1 MTPTNPGSGPSD
13 AEIRA
18 ATPRDRGAS
27 HIRVGIFVLLG
38 LVSFITVL
46 FLLTEPAMFRG
57 RYNLI
62 TQLSDAGGVRR
73 GDPVQM
79 RGVIIG
85 RVSSFE
91 MTPDRRVNVGLELY
105 DEWRIPEGSVAVLAE
120 SGLFGGRTVEVQ
132 PGDGPGFLAAGD
144 TILGED
150 PGGGL
155 MENAGVLGEQATN
168 LMARMETLLDS
179 STVASVQGTT
189 QEVLVLAREFRA
201 TVEEQRQELSQLTRS
216 LNRTASGLEGAA
228 DAGSDVASAA
238 ARADS
243 LLAEL
248 TLTQGRLDDVLA
260 NLDTVIGRVARGEG
274 TLGRLSQDETLYT
287 NMDQTLVS
295 LNQLLVD
302 LRENPGRYLTV
313 EIF

>member
-1 MTPTNPGSGPSD
+1 MTPVDTGSGPSD
-13 AEIRA
+13 REILA
-18 ATPRDRGAS
+18 ATPRASGAS
-27 HIRVGIFVLLG
+27 HVRVGIFVLLG

-85 RVSSFE
+85 RLAGLE
-91 MTPDRRVNVGLELY
+91 MTPDRRVNIALELY
-105 DEWRIPEGSVAVLAE
+105 EEWQIPEGSVAILAE

-132 PGDGPGFLAAGD
+132 PGQGDRFLAPGD
-144 TILGED
+144 TIQGRD

-168 LMARMETLLDS
+168 LMARMEALLDS
-179 STVASVQGTT
+179 GTVASVQGTT

-201 TVEEQRQELSQLTRS
+201 TVEEQRAELGRLTQS
-216 LNRTASGLEGAA
+216 LNRTASGLEDAA
-228 DAGSDVASAA
+228 GAGSDVASAA

-248 TLTQGRLDDVLA
+248 TATQGRLDAVLD
-260 NLDTVIGRVARGEG
+260 NMDTVIGRMARGEG
-274 TLGRLSQDETLYT
+274 TLGRLSQDESLYT
-287 NMDQTLVS
+287 NMDQAVAS
-295 LNQLLVD
+295 LNELLVD
-302 LRENPGRYLTV
+302 LRLNPGRYLTI

>member
-1 MTPTNPGSGPSD
+1 MTPVDTGSGPSD
-13 AEIRA
+13 REILA
-18 ATPRDRGAS
+18 ATPRAKGAS
-27 HIRVGIFVLLG
+27 HERVGIFVLLG
-38 LVSFITVL
+38 LVSFVTVL

-85 RVSSFE
+85 RVSGFE
-91 MTPDRRVNVGLELY
+91 MTPDRRVNISLELY
-105 DEWRIPEGSVAVLAE
+105 EEWQIPVGSVAILAE
-120 SGLFGGRTVEVQ
+120 SGLCGGRTVEVQ
-132 PGDGPGFLAAGD
+132 PGPGQVFLAPGD
-144 TILGED
+144 TIQGQD
-150 PGGGL
+150 PGGGR
-155 MENAGVLGEQATN
+155 MENAGVLGAQATN

-201 TVEEQRQELSQLTRS
+201 TVEEQRNELSQLTRS
-216 LNRTASGLEGAA
+216 LNRTASGLEDAA
-228 DAGSDVASAA
+228 GAGSDVASAA

-248 TLTQGRLDDVLA
+248 TATQGRLDAVLD
-260 NLDTVIGRVARGEG
+260 NMDTVIGRMARGEG
-274 TLGRLSQDETLYT
+274 TLGRLSQDESLYT
-287 NMDQTLVS
+287 NMDQAVAS
-295 LNQLLVD
+295 LNELLVD
-302 LRENPGRYLTV
+302 LRLNPGRYLTV

>member
-1 MTPTNPGSGPSD
+1 MTPVDTGSGPSD
-13 AEIRA
+13 REILA
-18 ATPRDRGAS
+18 ATPRAKGAS
-27 HIRVGIFVLLG
+27 HVRVGIFVLLG
-38 LVSFITVL
+38 LVSFVTVL

-85 RVSSFE
+85 RVSGFE
-91 MTPDRRVNVGLELY
+91 MTPDRRVNISLELY
-105 DEWRIPEGSVAVLAE
+105 EEWQIPVGSVAILAE

-132 PGDGPGFLAAGD
+132 PGPGQVFLAPGD
-144 TILGED
+144 TIQGQD

-201 TVEEQRQELSQLTRS
+201 TVEEQRNELSQLTRS
-216 LNRTASGLEGAA
+216 LNRTASGLEDAA
-228 DAGSDVASAA
+228 GAGSDVASAA

-248 TLTQGRLDDVLA
+248 TATQGRLDAVLD
-260 NLDTVIGRVARGEG
+260 NMDTVIGRMARGEG
-274 TLGRLSQDETLYT
+274 TLGRLSQDESLYT
-287 NMDQTLVS
+287 NMDQAVAS
-295 LNQLLVD
+295 LNELLVD
-302 LRENPGRYLTV
+302 LRLNPGRYLTV

>member
-1 MTPTNPGSGPSD
+1 MTPVKSGSGPSD
-13 AEIRA
+13 REILE

-27 HIRVGIFVLLG
+27 HVRVGAFVLLG

-57 RYNLI
+57 RYNLV
-62 TQLSDAGGVRR
+62 TQLNDAGGVRR

-85 RVSSFE
+85 RVAGFE
-91 MTPDRRVNVGLELY
+91 MTPDGRVNVSLELY
-105 DEWRIPEGSVAVLAE
+105 DEWQIPEGSTALLAE

-132 PGDGPGFLAAGD
+132 PGGGTTYLAAGD
-144 TILGED
+144 TIPGED
-150 PGGGL
+150 QGGGL
-155 MENAGVLGEQATN
+155 MENAGVLGEQATD
-168 LMARMETLLDS
+168 LMARLQTLLDS
-179 STVASVQGTT
+179 GTVASVQGTT
-189 QEVLVLAREFRA
+189 QEVLVLAREFRS
-201 TVEEQRQELSQLTRS
+201 TVEEQRQELSRLTQS
-216 LNRTASGLEGAA
+216 LNRTATGLEDAA
-228 DAGSDVASAA
+228 GAGSDVASAA

-248 TLTQGRLDDVLA
+248 NATQDRLDAVLSG
-260 NLDTVIGRVARGEG
+260 LDTVVGRMARGEG

-287 NMDQTLVS
+287 SMDQALVS
-295 LNQLLVD
+295 LNDLLVD
-302 LRENPGRYLTV
+302 LRENPKRYLTV